1 MKKKFKI
8 VTAGMVAMLMLL
20 ISTITVFASTEI
32 PDRTPGLYVNDFA
45 DVLSEEEEQVLYDN
59 AKKLHDE
66 YNKTQ
71 VVVST
76 VDNTGDME
84 TSDYAFE
91 MYNKYKIGKGSRGLL
106 ILFSKGE
113 GADHKGIF
121 IATGKA
127 MEAYITD
134 SKAGRFIDNYAM
146 PYFEKEEYAQGLIS
160 LQTEII
166 SEIKTQLDNE
176 EIELSNSKEVDFSL
190 IFGIILII
198 IIIVAILALI
208 SLIIKKI
215 KKRRERIRSLEK
227 EIQNLKDEKQRNAIL
242 YAQGLES
249 FERRIHILESKLQ
262 EQVNICNSVS
272 SELKELQ
279 DRYQRAETLYPGMD
293 KSVTDMIE
301 REFIE
306 KCKNEAKI
314 VDSAIAEV
322 VNEESTYKN
331 EMIFKRVLEQYENLN
346 SKSKEYVTG
355 DINSVNT
362 RYIMAVKLREKHEKE
377 LEDQRA
383 QSEAKSVEETIN
395 SKIGR
400 MSSADRS
407 DLDKLKRL
415 KKSYKN
421 MSSHAK
427 DYFSANLLAKLNNL
441 IEEAEEDQERE
452 EKRRRQ
458 EEEEERRRRED
469 SYSYSSFDSGS
480 DFNSGYDGENAG
492 GGAGRDF

>member
-8 VTAGMVAMLMLL
+8 VTAGMIALLMLL
-20 ISTITVFASTEI
+20 ISTLTVFASTEI

-45 DVLSEEEEQVLYDN
+45 DVLSDEEEQTLYDN

-66 YNKTQ
+66 YNQTQ

-91 MYNKYKIGKGSRGLL
+91 MYNKYKIGKDSRGLL

-160 LQTEII
+160 LQTEVI

-176 EIELSNSKEVDFSL
+176 EMELSNSKEVDFSL

-208 SLIIKKI
+208 SVIIKKI
-215 KKRRERIRSLEK
+215 KNRRKKIQSLEK
-227 EIQNLKDEKQRNAIL
+227 EIQRLNDEKQRDAIS
-242 YAQGLES
+242 YDQGLES
-249 FERRIHILESKLQ
+249 FERRIRILESKLQ
-262 EQVNICNSVS
+262 ERVNMCNSLS
-272 SELKELQ
+272 SELEELQ
-279 DRYQRAETLYPGMD
+279 DRYKRAETLYPGMD
-293 KSVTDMIE
+293 KAVTDMIE

-306 KCKNEAKI
+306 KCQNEARS
-314 VDSAIAEV
+314 VDSAIAEI
-322 VNEESTYKN
+322 VNEESTYEN
-331 EMIFKRVLEQYENLN
+331 EMIFKRVLEQYANLN
-346 SKSKEYVTG
+346 SKSKEYITG

-362 RYIMAVKLREKHEKE
+362 RYILAVKLREKHEKE

-383 QSEAKSVEETIN
+383 QGEAKSVEETIN

-407 DLDKLKRL
+407 DLDKLKKLKRL
-415 KKSYKN
+415 YKN
-421 MSSHAK
+421 MSNHAK
-427 DYFSANLLAKLNNL
+427 EYFSANLLSKLNNL
-441 IEEAEEDQERE
+441 IEEAEEDERSE
-452 EKRRRQ
+452 KERKRR

-469 SYSYSSFDSGS
+469 SYSFSSFDSGS